1 MNQDEK
7 DEIITAMNDG
17 YYKMYKAMANLLD
30 LHCQGEENT
39 KELQALSES
48 LQESQKKVEEL
59 QDTLAKNNRDFLK
72 CIARETAKI
81 GKERD
86 DAVAQRDEAVREME
100 MWKKSY
106 EDLVKCV

>member
-1 MNQDEK
+1 MNE
-7 DEIITAMNDG
+7 DEIFAEMYEG
-17 YYKMYKAMANLLD
+17 YDKIRRAAENALE
-30 LHCQGEENT
+30 LHRRGEGDRE
-39 KELQALSES
+39 ELQALRES
-48 LQESQKKVEEL
+48 LQEAQKKVKEL

-72 CIARETAKI
+72 CIAGETAKI

-106 EDLVKCV
+106 EDLVKCM